1 VQLKPLKER
10 KKEHELGQFE
20 LMSALRKE
28 LKSMPEAKGLEN
40 INLSEV
46 SLIGGGGDSSPF
58 QTFVFSHSQEAVDK
72 SVANLK
78 KFLLESP
85 ELKGK
90 IEGFHTSTSES
101 QPQLQL

>member
-1 VQLKPLKER
+1 DYMTQKSKIFQKAIEKHGEVEFTTLQVGYGTSQNPFRAKIFVQLKPLKER

-28 LKSMPEAKGLEN
+28 LRSLPEAKDLEN

-58 QTFVFSHSQEAVDK
+58 QTFVFSHS
-72 SVANLK
+72 
-78 KFLLESP
+78 
-85 ELKGK
+85 
-90 IEGFHTSTSES
+90 
-101 QPQLQL
+101 